1 MSRWPSPVVR
11 FWIMVDKN
19 GPIQTHCPELGPCW
33 RWKGSNKREGY
44 GRFHIAGRLVA
55 VHRFSW
61 ELANGRIPEG
71 KSVLHKCD
79 NPECTNPC
87 HLFLGTHRDN
97 MDDMLRKN
105 RQRSSVGELNSRVK
119 LKEADVKKI
128 RELVA
133 VGGMTHRE
141 IAEKFGVQRPAI
153 SAIVQG
159 RHWAHI

>member
-1 MSRWPSPVVR
+1 M
-11 FWIMVDKN
+11 
-19 GPIQTHCPELGPCW
+19 
-33 RWKGSNKREGY
+33 
-44 GRFHIAGRLVA
+44 A

-79 NPECTNPC
+79 NPECPNPC

-159 RHWAHI
+159 RHVGTHSA